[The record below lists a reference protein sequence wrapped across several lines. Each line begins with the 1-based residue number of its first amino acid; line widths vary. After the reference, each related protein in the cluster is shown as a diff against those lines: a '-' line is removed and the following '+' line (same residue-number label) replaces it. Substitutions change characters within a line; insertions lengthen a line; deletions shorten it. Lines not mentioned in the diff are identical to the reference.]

1 MRTRDF
7 WNIVVSEAKA
17 YCEENADVLEEVI
30 LKDHDSWHMI
40 AGCCQRPKIILTFLE
55 RDNRKWLKQM
65 REKFGLDE
73 TDSFVVG
80 YSSLKLRQEIYGTD
94 DILEILKMKSKDGN
108 VKIDIRTS
116 CK

>member
-1 MRTRDF
+1 MKTRDF
-7 WNIVVSEAKA
+7 WNIVVSEAKT

-30 LKDHDSWHMI
+30 IKNHDSWHMI

-73 TDSFVVG
+73 IDSFVVG

-108 VKIDIRTS
+108 VKIDIITQ